1 MQWIFQG
8 IRRIQF
14 CNNFYHAMQKC
25 NWTTQFGSVYFFIAW
40 TFVATCKKHL
50 SPLCL
55 FISFVCLLV
64 CLVICECHL
73 TISCVCCNN
82 ACICLMPALFTLFVV
97 IAFGCQ
103 YVSLVIC
110 WPACLFATSPF
121 ATSVCHFIYVSVSKK
136 PLTCLFASFFCR
148 FIRILFVN

>member
-1 MQWIFQG
+1 MQLNYSIWFSLFFHSMN
-8 IRRIQF
+8 F
-14 CNNFYHAMQKC
+14 CC
-25 NWTTQFGSVYFFIAW
+25 NLYSA
-40 TFVATCKKHL
+40 KKHL
-50 SPLCL
+50 SALCL

-97 IAFGCQ
+97 IAFGCK

-121 ATSVCHFIYVSVSKK
+121 AASVCHFIYVSVSKK
-136 PLTCLFASFFCR
+136 PLTCLLASFLSVYKNTFC
-148 FIRILFVN
+148 